1 MSNTNELVTELSQ
14 NFIEYAA
21 SVNSDRAIPD
31 AKSGLKP
38 VAKRILYG
46 AFVEGRSSNKP
57 HVKCARIVGD
67 VMGSFHPHGDSSIYG
82 ALVRLSQPWIM
93 RYPLIDFHGNQ
104 GSINGDG
111 PAAYR
116 YTEAR
121 LSKFCEDGMLQGIKK
136 RNVDFIPSYDEST
149 EEPVTLPA
157 IFPNLL
163 CNPNSGIGVAMA
175 CNWLPHNLNEVATAI
190 YDYMDGKEPMIPG
203 PDFPTGGIIINS
215 KDIPMIIKTGHGSV
229 KVRGKYK
236 IEKSNIVFYEIPY
249 GTTIEG
255 LLSEIGKVCDEK
267 EIEGISEIRD
277 ESNKK
282 GIRIVI
288 ECEKNVL
295 PEAIVNKLYSKTNL
309 QTSVSYNQVALIDK
323 TPTQLGLKDCC
334 KIYVDHNIDC
344 LIKEMNFDLDKAK
357 ARLHIVEGLLI
368 ALEDIDNVIA
378 LIKKSA
384 DSGAAK
390 VSLMEKYKLD
400 ETQAKSILAM
410 RLSSLAHME
419 KVELENEKKELIDK
433 IADIEDVI
441 SNKARQLSI
450 IKDRL
455 SAIVKKYGDAR
466 RTELTHIELKP
477 EEKEIA
483 EVIPEDVVVV
493 ATTTGTIK
501 KVPKASFKVQRRGG
515 KGIKAKGDPVLDII
529 KTNTVDTL
537 MFFTDKGK
545 MYRTIVDN
553 VPTGTNATKGTLIS
567 DIVKIADD
575 EKVIAVTSLHRTSM
589 PKYAIFI
596 TKNGLFKKTYLG
608 EYMKTKRNAG
618 IAAMTVREG
627 DSVVDIIFMDE
638 EDMVIIT
645 KDGMSIRFTTSDIN
659 SVGRIAQGVKA
670 IKLND
675 GDEVIAAL
683 PVHKETDSVAV
694 FSENGVGKKTSLK
707 EYPIQGRGG
716 KGTITY
722 KPNVSSGHLV
732 SAKMISDEDNLLI
745 IGNYSSICI
754 SAKEI
759 PEIGKTGV
767 GNILLKNNRITSV
780 EKI

>member
-1 MSNTNELVTELSQ
+1 MQNSDVKTELGT
-14 NFIEYAA
+14 NFIEYAVA
-21 SVNSDRAIPD
+21 VNTDRAIPD

-38 VAKRILYG
+38 VAKRILWSAYE
-46 AFVEGRSSNKP
+46 EGRTFNKP
-57 HVKCARIVGD
+57 HVKSARIVGD
-67 VMGSFHPHGDSSIYG
+67 VMGKYHPHGDSSIYG
-82 ALVRLSQPWIM
+82 AMVRLSQNWVL
-93 RYPLIDFHGNQ
+93 RYPLIDWHGSN
-104 GSINGDG
+104 GNIAGDG
-111 PAAYR
+111 PAAAR

-121 LSKFCEDGMLQGIKK
+121 LSKIAEDGLLAGLKK
-136 RNVDFIPSYDEST
+136 KNVDFIDNYDET
-149 EEPVTLPA
+149 LDEPVTLPA

-175 CNWLPHNLNEVATAI
+175 CNWLPHNLNEVAAAI

-419 KVELENEKKELIDK
+419 KVELENEKKELVDK
-433 IADIEDVI
+433 IADIEDII
-441 SNKARQLSI
+441 SNKARQLSM

-515 KGIKAKGDPVLDII
+515 KGVKAKGDPVLDII

-553 VPTGTNATKGTLIS
+553 IPTGTNATKGTLIS
-567 DIVKIADD
+567 DIIKIADD

-596 TKNGLFKKTYLG
+596 TKNGLFKKTYL
-608 EYMKTKRNAG
+608 
-618 IAAMTVREG
+618 
-627 DSVVDIIFMDE
+627 VVN
-638 EDMVIIT
+638 T
-645 KDGMSIRFTTSDIN
+645 
-659 SVGRIAQGVKA
+659 
-670 IKLND
+670 
-675 GDEVIAAL
+675 
-683 PVHKETDSVAV
+683 
-694 FSENGVGKKTSLK
+694 
-707 EYPIQGRGG
+707 
-716 KGTITY
+716 
-722 KPNVSSGHLV
+722 
-732 SAKMISDEDNLLI
+732 AKMV
-745 IGNYSSICI
+745 Y
-754 SAKEI
+754 
-759 PEIGKTGV
+759 
-767 GNILLKNNRITSV
+767 
-780 EKI
+780 

>member
-1 MSNTNELVTELSQ
+1 MFNDIRNELSV

-21 SVNSDRAIPD
+21 AVNTDRALPD

-38 VAKRILYG
+38 VAKRILWSAY
-46 AFVEGRSSNKP
+46 EQGRLSSKP
-57 HVKCARIVGD
+57 HVKSARIVGD
-67 VMGSFHPHGDSSIYG
+67 CMAAYHPHGDSSIYG
-82 ALVRLSQPWIM
+82 ALVRLSQDWVL
-93 RYPLIDFHGNQ
+93 RYPLIDFHGSN
-104 GSINGDG
+104 GNIAGDG
-111 PAAYR
+111 PAAAR

-121 LSKFCEDGMLQGIKK
+121 LSKIAEDGLLAGLKK
-136 RNVDFIPSYDEST
+136 KNVDFIDNYDET
-149 EEPVTLPA
+149 LDEPVTLPA

-163 CNPNSGIGVAMA
+163 CNPNSGIGVTMA

-229 KVRGKYK
+229 KVRGRYK

-419 KVELENEKKELIDK
+419 KVELENEKKELVDK
-433 IADIEDVI
+433 IADIEDII
-441 SNKARQLSI
+441 SNKARQLSM

-483 EVIPEDVVVV
+483 EVVPEDVVVV

-596 TKNGLFKKTYLG
+596 TKNGLFKKTYLE

-707 EYPIQGRGG
+707 EYPVQGRGG

-722 KPNVSSGHLV
+722 KPNASSGHLV

>member
-1 MSNTNELVTELSQ
+1 MQTNDIKNELGT
-14 NFIEYAA
+14 NFIEYAVA
-21 SVNSDRAIPD
+21 CNTDRALPD

-38 VAKRILYG
+38 VAKRILWSAY
-46 AFVEGRSSNKP
+46 EQGRLSSKP
-57 HVKCARIVGD
+57 HVKSARIVGD
-67 VMGSFHPHGDSSIYG
+67 CMAAYHPHGDSSIYG
-82 ALVRLSQPWIM
+82 ALVRLSQDWVL
-93 RYPLIDFHGNQ
+93 RYPLIDFHGSN
-104 GSINGDG
+104 GNIAGDG
-111 PAAYR
+111 PAAAR

-121 LSKFCEDGMLQGIKK
+121 LSKIAEDGLLAGLKK
-136 RNVDFIPSYDEST
+136 KNVDFIDNYDET
-149 EEPVTLPA
+149 LDEPVTLPA

-163 CNPNSGIGVAMA
+163 CNPNSGIGVAIA

-229 KVRGKYK
+229 KVRGRYK

-295 PEAIVNKLYSKTNL
+295 PEAIVNKLYNKTNL

-419 KVELENEKKELIDK
+419 KVELENEKKELVDK

-441 SNKARQLSI
+441 SNKARQLSM

-596 TKNGLFKKTYLG
+596 TKNGLFKKTYLE

-659 SVGRIAQGVKA
+659 SVGRIAQGVKV

-707 EYPIQGRGG
+707 EYPVQGRGG

-722 KPNVSSGHLV
+722 KPNASSGHLV